1 MFVLQE
7 EAEFRGRD
15 LCAVAPKWA
24 GGGSRPQGHTHL
36 QTCVCDEDG
45 GLVIDWEDGDG
56 DGDRVTLTVHFRGI
70 GHEDE
75 AVCQGLTAI
84 VHISDQLLLHLWAT
98 PDCRSDL

>member
-1 MFVLQE
+1 MLQE

-24 GGGSRPQGHTHL
+24 GGGSKPLGHTHL

-56 DGDRVTLTVHFRGI
+56 DGDWVTLTVHFRGI
-70 GHEDE
+70 GYEDE

-84 VHISDQLLLHLWAT
+84 VHILDQLLLHLWAT